1 MPRIGLF
8 EFTAWQGSVLM
19 PTIKGSRPSRIRTS
33 ALVIDAVAAWLLT
46 TQYTALVSA
55 GGSNEIE
62 TLGGAIIAGVRVA
75 RVTITGVRKARMR
88 GDGVDPLTYQVDA
101 TWELHV

>member
-8 EFTAWQGSVLM
+8 EFTGWQGAVLM
-19 PTIKGSRPSRIRTS
+19 PTAKGSRPSQIRTS
-33 ALVIDAVAAWLLT
+33 ALVKDAVDAWLLT
-46 TQYTALVSA
+46 TQYTALVGA
-55 GGSNEIE
+55 GGSNEVE
-62 TLGGAIIAGVRVA
+62 TLGGTIITGVRVA
-75 RVTITGVRKARMR
+75 RVTITNVRKARMR